1 MSAEG
6 PSISF
11 FPTSRRSACDR
22 CRKQKLRCP
31 PRENATQSCLRCVR
45 ASLPCVTGYIKPLG
59 RSGGDGVATSS
70 QNDAESAAGLNDQL
84 AEEALSCMDMTPLDS
99 QSSPSTA
106 TTFGSTSSWIV
117 PGPVDDDQPLSQA
130 WLRTSTQDK
139 ASNHFFGSGT
149 HESLLSENLFSSIAQ
164 LSNIENGSDALF
176 NDLDGLFSTPTP
188 SELSSV
194 ERMPYADSNPTQQQR
209 VLSSSA
215 ENVLSGAECDVRL
228 SQISLNLS
236 RQMQDCV
243 TKSQQ
248 ENTAGKANGPSEN
261 PFEVLSRNS
270 DDQST
275 SNSFGDVLRSTSEF
289 LDILLCFDS
298 GGVSAASSAVSLSHH
313 SRVKND
319 VSFASVRIACVLSFL
334 SSYLRIIAIFD
345 GLFHQLYK
353 LQCRS
358 EATSSGLVAGL
369 QTLPDLHLAGF
380 PVQQGILQTKIL
392 IQAVQHQF
400 ELIEK
405 VLGLPVELRVS
416 DRREVYHTGLLQSEW
431 ARNLLQA
438 MLNGQHGGEGADM
451 FAFDRIRAVDSV
463 ESLKEN
469 IIKVRQFAAS

>member
-31 PRENATQSCLRCVR
+31 PRENATQSCLRCIR

-59 RSGGDGVATSS
+59 RLGGDGVATSS
-70 QNDAESAAGLNDQL
+70 QNDVESAAGFNDQL

-106 TTFGSTSSWIV
+106 TTCGSTSSWTV
-117 PGPVDDDQPLSQA
+117 PGPVDDDQQLSQA
-130 WLRTSTQDK
+130 WLHTSTQYK
-139 ASNHFFGSGT
+139 ASNHLFGSGT
-149 HESLLSENLFSSIAQ
+149 HKSLLSDSSFSSNAQ
-164 LSNIENGSDALF
+164 LSNIEIGSETLF

-188 SELSSV
+188 SELSSG
-194 ERMPYADSNPTQQQR
+194 EQMSHPDSNSTQQQR
-209 VLSSSA
+209 VLSSSG

-228 SQISLNLS
+228 SQLSLNLS
-236 RQMQDCV
+236 RQMQDHV

-248 ENTAGKANGPSEN
+248 GNTAGKDNGPSEN
-261 PFEVLSRNS
+261 PFEVISRNS

-289 LDILLCFDS
+289 LDILVCYNS

-319 VSFASVRIACVLSFL
+319 VSSASVRIACVLSLL

-353 LQCRS
+353 LQYRS
-358 EATSSGLVAGL
+358 GATSSGLVAGL

-405 VLGLPVELRVS
+405 ILGLPVELRVS

-431 ARNLLQA
+431 ARTLLQA
-438 MLNGQHGGEGADM
+438 MLNGQHDGEGADM
-451 FAFDRIRAVDSV
+451 FAFDRIRVVDSL

-469 IIKVRQFAAS
+469 IMKLRQFAAS